1 MQVQQPEETQSVN
14 NGLKKKKHTHKKM
27 IKKGTK
33 SKTRNGYDSDYI
45 TFRIL
50 FADPPRVPNKPI
62 E

>member
-1 MQVQQPEETQSVN
+1 MQVQQPEETQSVD
-14 NGLKKKKHTHKKM
+14 NGLKKETHKKV

-33 SKTRNGYDSDYI
+33 SKTRNDYDSDYI

-50 FADPPRVPNKPI
+50 FADPPRVP